1 MATDVIRV
9 TDLTKHFTI
18 RTTKS
23 VKERL
28 LNGRRGRLFDRQFD
42 ALNHVTLD
50 IPMGQSV
57 GLVGPNGSGK
67 STLLKIV
74 GGIIAPSSGQV
85 LTRGRIAALL
95 ELGTGFHPDLT
106 GRENIFLNAS
116 ILGLTK
122 SETARH
128 FDDIV
133 DFSGIP
139 NFIDTQVKF
148 YSSGMYVRLAFAV
161 AVHVD
166 PDILLVDEVLAVGDE
181 PYQEKCMAK
190 IRQFQQEGRT
200 IVFVSHSANQV
211 ANVCDRAIVLEH
223 GKIVEDDVPLVALG
237 RLKRDYQATITANH
251 QADASQQSPL
261 KARLGNVFLTDNPP
275 TNKKGK
281 YQIVPGP
288 GATLQV
294 HGEIT
299 ADDLPA
305 GWALKVAVETGVGQ
319 QELTVDSSENLHL
332 ETPAVQGRLPWML
345 TLPALNLA
353 DGEHAVNV
361 KLVDADGKL
370 IAESQHA
377 ALLCAR
383 NDKRTTGLVY
393 SPAEIAFGDDAI
405 AGTPLKPLPAVDDD

>member
-9 TDLTKHFTI
+9 MDITKHFTI

-28 LNGRRGRLFDRQFD
+28 LNGRRGRLFDREFD
-42 ALNHVTLD
+42 ALNHVSVD
-50 IPMGQSV
+50 IPLGQSV

-67 STLLKIV
+67 STLLKII

-122 SETARH
+122 AETAKH

-133 DFSGIP
+133 EFSGIP
-139 NFIDTQVKF
+139 QFIDTQVKF

-190 IRQFQQEGRT
+190 IHQFQQEGRT
-200 IVFVSHSANQV
+200 IVFVSHSASQV
-211 ANVCDRAIVLEH
+211 ADVCSRAIVLES
-223 GKIVEDDVPLVALG
+223 GKIVEDDTPLVALG
-237 RLKRDYQATITANH
+237 RLKRDYQDTITANH
-251 QADASQQSPL
+251 QADASQQSSL
-261 KARLGNVFLTDNPP
+261 EAKLEHIYLTDDPP
-275 TNKKGK
+275 TQHEGE
-281 YQIVPGP
+281 YHIVPAP
-288 GATLQV
+288 GATVQV
-294 HGEIT
+294 HGEIK
-299 ADDLPA
+299 ADELPA
-305 GWALKVAVETGVGQ
+305 GWSLQVAVETTVGDKD
-319 QELTVDSSENLHL
+319 LTVDTKDNLHL
-332 ETPAVQGRLPWML
+332 ETPAVDGSLPWML
-345 TLPALNLA
+345 TLPELNLSH
-353 DGEHAVNV
+353 GEHAVSV
-361 KLVDADGKL
+361 RLMDGEGKL
-370 IAESQHA
+370 IDEVQYA
-377 ALLCAR
+377 ALLSAR
-383 NDKRTTGLVY
+383 NDKRTTGPVY
-393 SPAEIAFGDDAI
+393 SPAAIAFGDDAVGS
-405 AGTPLKPLPAVDDD
+405 APLKLLPAANDA